1 MSSQDMA
8 TKLSISGE
16 NMAGLLFVFTKSG
29 AGGDDCAA
37 TGNLLTARNIDIWD
51 TYGTVVA

>member
-1 MSSQDMA
+1 MA